1 MLMKSE
7 FFTYQEILDGI
18 DYFILNP
25 IMPNQKELSAT
36 WFSSLID
43 HINMKWNILCLHSSF
58 NTSIQEIINA
68 LMTIVY
74 DRHAHDYIFRADY
87 DFNESYTLTIVDI
100 RKVMSK
106 IINVINLTAP
116 KYIPL
121 FVQYK
126 DGSQD
131 PIGAIK
137 STTKG
142 QTQFND
148 TPQNDGEYDDLDHRT
163 NITASESETSVDVGT
178 LMERLASMYKDFK
191 SIILEWS
198 NEFNQCFI
206 KEEQLYV

>member
-7 FFTYQEILDGI
+7 FFTYQEILNVSLG
-18 DYFILNP
+18 NP
-25 IMPNQKELSAT
+25 QRPNQKSLSAT
-36 WFSSLID
+36 WFSTFID
-43 HINMKWNILCLHSSF
+43 GLDLQWNILCLHSSF
-58 NTSIQEIINA
+58 SSQVSEIINS

-74 DRHAHDYIFRADY
+74 DRHASDYIFRADY
-87 DFNESYTLTIVDI
+87 DFNEDYVLSMNDVK
-100 RKVMSK
+100 KVMSK

-121 FVQYK
+121 FVKYK

-137 STTKG
+137 STSKG
-142 QTQFND
+142 KTQFND
-148 TPQNDGEYDDLDHRT
+148 TPQNIGDWGDDDHTT
-163 NITASESETSVDVGT
+163 NISSSEGETSVDVGT
-178 LMERLASMYKDFK
+178 LMERLASMYKDYK
-191 SIILEWS
+191 SIVLEWS